1 MRSTILRATTATLT
15 VLVVAAV
22 AAVAAVAIGGTAAGD
37 ASRPVVLVTDDDGTP
52 DQGSGDR
59 PSSSHDHAHADAATE
74 DRPSRRE
81 VRQDDDRR
89 ETRDE
94 VVHDGTQTYA
104 AANAGTVTVARDGT
118 TLAISDVT
126 TSPGWTVHVERT
138 TGREV
143 EVTFRRA
150 GERVDIEA
158 EIEHDRVAIRVR
170 ER

>member
-1 MRSTILRATTATLT
+1 MNATILRATTATLT
-15 VLVVAAV
+15 VLVVTAG
-22 AAVAAVAIGGTAAGD
+22 AAVAAVAIGGTAVGD
-37 ASRPVVLVTDDDGTP
+37 ASTPAVLVADDDGTP

-59 PSSSHDHAHADAATE
+59 PSHDHAHADAATE
-74 DRPSRRE
+74 DRPSRSE

-89 ETRDE
+89 ETRNE
-94 VVHDGTQTYA
+94 VVHDGTETYA

-150 GERVDIEA
+150 GERVDVNA
-158 EIEHDRVAIRVR
+158 EIEHDRVKLRVR